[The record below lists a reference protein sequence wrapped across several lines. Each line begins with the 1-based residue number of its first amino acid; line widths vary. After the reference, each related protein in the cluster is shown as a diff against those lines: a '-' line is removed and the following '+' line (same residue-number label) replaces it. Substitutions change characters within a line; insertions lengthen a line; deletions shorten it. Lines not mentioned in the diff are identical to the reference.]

1 MEKSFRLIPVSLAAS
16 ILAACG
22 GGGSSGSAGSS
33 TSSQTSAPQNATLAV
48 MVSDAS
54 SEDWA
59 TIGVK
64 IMSIALIPQGGG
76 ANVTVY
82 TAPSPAPVTNLVLL
96 DQLDDLLGNTAIP
109 LGNYSGAVLTV
120 SATPGDILLTT
131 ATNPEAGFAAAG
143 GLTIPADQIQVQH
156 THGTTGSL
164 TAPVTVNFD
173 SPLVVSATQ
182 NNALDLEFNLAHPAF
197 LIGHVP
203 VGGGPTL
210 WAVNFNGPLRRLPRY
225 DLTRLVLR
233 HMYGDVTAVASST
246 ITVTKEFPTE
256 PPANPETAIAGTQS
270 LQISA
275 DSVNGTIFYDLDAK
289 TRTVIENFASESSLA
304 GRYVRIAARY
314 QQDGTLV
321 ATRIYASDE
330 FNNVWVSPEGHVLH
344 VNTTSDMVTVEN
356 ESGIGVP
363 LLVDGNTQ
371 FFVREPYN
379 PTVDSKSLG
388 SGPAFLSS

>member
-1 MEKSFRLIPVSLAAS
+1 MSNSTRASSLSLAAML
-16 ILAACG
+16 LAACG
-22 GGGSSGSAGSS
+22 GGSGGTGGSAVS
-33 TSSQTSAPQNATLAV
+33 TPTSTPTQTANLAV

-64 IMSIALIPQGGG
+64 IMSIVLIPQGGG
-76 ANVTVY
+76 SNVTVY

-96 DQLDDLLGNTAIP
+96 DQLDELLGNASIP

-120 SATPGDILLTT
+120 SANPGDILLTT

-143 GLTIPADQIQVQH
+143 GVTIPADQIQVQH
-156 THGTTGSL
+156 THGATGSL
-164 TAPVTVNFD
+164 TVPVTVNFD
-173 SPLVVSATQ
+173 SPLAVSSTQ

-203 VGGGPTL
+203 MGGGPTL
-210 WAVNFNGPLRRLPRY
+210 WALNFNGPLRRLPRY

-233 HMYGDVTAVASST
+233 HMYGDVTAVASGS
-246 ITVTKEFPTE
+246 ITVTKEFPSE
-256 PPANPETAIAGTQS
+256 PPANPETAVAGSQS

-275 DSVNGTIFYDLDAK
+275 DSVNGTILYDLDAK
-289 TRTVIENFASESSLA
+289 TRTVIDNFSAESSLA

-321 ATRIYASDE
+321 ATRIYASNE

-344 VNTTSDMVTVEN
+344 VNTTNDMVTVEN

-363 LLVDGNTQ
+363 LLVNADTQ

-379 PTVDSKSLG
+379 PSVDSKPIG
-388 SGPAFLSS
+388 SGPAFLSG